1 MRVLLLAAAASTALA
16 GGASAQSMETTK
28 GRLDTQ
34 AGGVVWTAS
43 CAEPRRPARN
53 TTYAIAAYNR
63 AVTEYFACVTSQ
75 ADYDVAVIQRSV
87 VKGREEAVRQM
98 QDRLRRNQ

>member
-1 MRVLLLAAAASTALA
+1 MRVLLLAAGAVMLVA
-16 GGASAQSMETTK
+16 GAASAQSMDTTK
-28 GRLDTQ
+28 GRLETR
-34 AGGVVWTAS
+34 AGGVAWTPS
-43 CAEPRRPARN
+43 CEEPRRPARN

-63 AVTEYFACVTSQ
+63 SVTDYFACVTSQ